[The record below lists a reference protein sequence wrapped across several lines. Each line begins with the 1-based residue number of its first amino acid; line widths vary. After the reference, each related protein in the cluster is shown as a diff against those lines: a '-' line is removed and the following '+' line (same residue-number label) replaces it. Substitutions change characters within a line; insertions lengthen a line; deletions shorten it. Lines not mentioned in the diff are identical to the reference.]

1 MPILMKGGT
10 NMKKFA
16 LILVG
21 MVLNAVDLPTRLLS
35 GEKIK
40 GVDVVRSLAC
50 FLILGAFGCWLFV
63 SIQKAIIYIALKLF
77 GVL

>member
-10 NMKKFA
+10 SMKKFG

-21 MVLNAVDLPTRLLS
+21 IVLNAVALPTKLLL